1 MPLDSGEDETCVTFV
16 LHGEDHTLGNSL
28 RYIIAKNSDVVFC
41 GYSIPH
47 PSENRINL
55 RIQTNGIPAVDVL
68 RRGLSEL
75 TAMCEHMLA
84 TFETAVEEHKDTQN
98 LEVSP

>member
-1 MPLDSGEDETCVTFV
+1 MAAGERGADTEIGGQLRRLEVMPLDSGEDETCVTP
-16 LHGEDHTLGNSL
+16 
-28 RYIIAKNSDVVFC
+28 DVMFC

-55 RIQTNGIPAVDVL
+55 RIQTNGIPAVEVL

-84 TFETAVEEHKDTQN
+84 TFETAVEEYKDAQH
-98 LEVSP
+98 LDISP

>member
-1 MPLDSGEDETCVTFV
+1 MKEVFEDWCFAF
-16 LHGEDHTLGNSL
+16 SFMW
-28 RYIIAKNSDVVFC
+28 SPDVVFC

-55 RIQTNGIPAVDVL
+55 RIQTNGIPAGDVL

>member
-1 MPLDSGEDETCVTFV
+1 MIFV
-16 LHGEDHTLGNSL
+16 S
-28 RYIIAKNSDVVFC
+28 ICPSPDVAFC

-47 PSENRINL
+47 PSENKINL
-55 RIQTNGIPAVDVL
+55 RIQTNGTSAVDVL

-84 TFETAVEEHKDTQN
+84 TFETAVEEHKEAQQN
-98 LEVSP
+98 GDFDMSTGDE